1 MLLLLSFALSSP
13 SRPDSKAPRARP
25 LGPAST
31 RHLEEGVEQGPTS
44 ATNEGSR
51 PRKRAIASKKR
62 AGSKREIALILP
74 SDLKTTTT
82 QASDDDRRR
91 PAAATAPPVFLNLN
105 LLLFLTSSHP
115 SPLLH
120 PKNKRSNQPTN
131 QPTKPNRRHL
141 HPRRRGGGRHRPP
154 LLVPRGRLLLVRRQ
168 GRLGRHRPVR
178 PVLPRRRPDR
188 QGLRADVRRV
198 PDGRLHDRHAPG
210 GGALLKRRE
219 GCDDLSGRER
229 ERERFLDREKK
240 VILLSKRLK
249 W

>member
-131 QPTKPNRRHL
+131 QPNQTDDTYILDAAEEAGIDLPYSCRAGACSSCAGKVVS
-141 HPRRRGGGRHRPP
+141 GGID
-154 LLVPRGRLLLVRRQ
+154 Q
-168 GRLGRHRPVR
+168 S
-178 PVLPRRRPDR
+178 D
-188 QGLRADVRRV
+188 Q
-198 PDGRLHDRHAPG
+198 
-210 GGALLKRRE
+210 
-219 GCDDLSGRER
+219 S
-229 ERERFLDREKK
+229 FLDDDQIGKGFVLTCVAYPTGDCTIATHQEEE
-240 VILLSKRLK
+240 LY
-249 W
+249 